1 MHFCLRASCAF
12 VYIFD
17 ALIDRQQKGT
27 TVFDAVLFD
36 LDGTLIDTERLALNA
51 TVSAFVDMGF
61 DADLAFLHQLVG
73 KDLPTG
79 DRLIAA
85 RYPNL
90 DLAELGQ
97 RVAAA
102 MGQELLSGMPLKLG
116 VLDLLA
122 QIRHPKAI
130 VTSSSRDRAIEKVGQ
145 AGLTAHFDHLISLD
159 DVARAK
165 PAPDPYLLAA
175 KLLGVAPSRCLVFED
190 SEVGAEAAHAAGMRV
205 VQVPDMVPSQGRFA
219 HHLADDLIS
228 GARAAGLI

>member
-1 MHFCLRASCAF
+1 MVSCAF
-12 VYIFD
+12 ACICDEVKE
-17 ALIDRQQKGT
+17 RQQKGIV
-27 TVFDAVLFD
+27 VFDAVFFD
-36 LDGTLIDTERLALNA
+36 LDGTLIDTERLAMDA
-51 TVSAFVDMGF
+51 TIAAFAAMGH

-79 DRLIAA
+79 DQLIAA
-85 RYPNL
+85 RYPSL
-90 DLAELGQ
+90 DLSDLGQ
-97 RVAAA
+97 RVTAGMA
-102 MGQELLSGMPLKLG
+102 QELLSGMPLKPG
-116 VLDLLA
+116 VQALLA

-145 AGLTAHFDHLISLD
+145 AGLAEHFVHLITLD
-159 DVARAK
+159 DVTRAK

-175 KLLGVAPSRCLVFED
+175 KLLGVAPNRCLVFED

-219 HHLADDLIS
+219 HHLADDLLS